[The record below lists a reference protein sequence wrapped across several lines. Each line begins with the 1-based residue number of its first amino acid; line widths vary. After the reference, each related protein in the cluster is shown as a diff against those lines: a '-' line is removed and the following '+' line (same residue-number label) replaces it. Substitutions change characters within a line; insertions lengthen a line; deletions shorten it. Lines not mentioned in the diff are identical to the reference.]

1 MIGRYL
7 RILCGLVIAAGTAG
21 RAAAEELVI
30 ASWGSAYQD
39 AQRKAYF
46 EPFTR
51 KTGIKIV
58 EATGPDAAK
67 IRAMT
72 TAGNPEWDV
81 VDIALPTAIILN
93 EQNLLER
100 IDYGPF
106 TPAARDGMMA
116 NFKLPYAVGNETWSV
131 VIAYRKDR
139 VKEPPKSWSDFWNV
153 EKFPGKRAFLDST
166 FVAPVA
172 ELALA
177 ADGVGPGAMYPV
189 DIERAFK
196 SFSKIRK
203 DVVKWTGSSG
213 VMQQLLVDGEVDF
226 GAIANGRIEGM
237 EKAGVPIGYTF
248 SQQLILANYWAV
260 PKGAKNAVNAMKF
273 IAFASEAEQQ
283 ANFANL
289 APWGP
294 TNRDAYKLLSKERQA
309 QLPTAPENMA
319 NAIVSD
325 NEWWSAKQGGGRSN
339 LDNYLRAWN
348 AWWLA
353 R

>member
-1 MIGRYL
+1 MSGRYRSL
-7 RILCGLVIAAGTAG
+7 LFSIALAMGATGHAS
-21 RAAAEELVI
+21 ADELVI
-30 ASWGSAYQD
+30 ASWGGAYQD

-46 EPFTR
+46 EPFTA

-72 TAGNPEWDV
+72 TAGNPEWDI

-93 EQNLLER
+93 EQKLLEP
-100 IDYGPF
+100 IDYAPF
-106 TPAARDGMMA
+106 SPAARAGMME

-139 VKEPPKSWSDFWNV
+139 VKEPPKSWSDFWDV

-166 FVAPVA
+166 FVAPIA

-177 ADGVGPGAMYPV
+177 ADGVDPKAMYPA
-189 DIERAFK
+189 DIDRAFK

-213 VMQQLLVDGEVDF
+213 VMQQLLTDGEVDL
-226 GAIANGRIEGM
+226 GVIANGRLEGM
-237 EKAGVPIGYTF
+237 EKAGIPIGYTF

-260 PKGAKNAVNAMKF
+260 PKGAKNAGNAMKF
-273 IAFASEAEQQ
+273 IAFVSEAEQQ
-283 ANFANL
+283 ANFAKL

-294 TNRDAYKLLSKERQA
+294 TNRDAYKLLSKERQL
-309 QLPTAPENMA
+309 QLPTAPENMT

-325 NEWWSAKQGGGRSN
+325 SEWWSRKSSGSRSN
-339 LDNYLRAWN
+339 LDVYLRAWN
-348 AWWLA
+348 TWWLTP
-353 R
+353 